1 MVNGGIG
8 VRNQMF
14 DFKGYDVNHCS
25 KKLNI
30 FECQT
35 LFQCFLYTI
44 LTTTLWNHAISQ
56 APRGW
61 AGLAQ

>member
-14 DFKGYDVNHCS
+14 DFKAYDVNHCS

-35 LFQCFLYTI
+35 LF
-44 LTTTLWNHAISQ
+44 
-56 APRGW
+56 
-61 AGLAQ
+61 